1 MACVGKDAADMVLS
15 LFVFRL
21 EHSLS
26 ASAAILRCSFIAAS
40 DTCPKACEP
49 VAYNVDLHCLSVLT
63 EKPVMKPSLAAAH
76 RAIVSLVADAHLRSS
91 VQPSGAD
98 QGAVQMLQQRL
109 HVSAAGAAQQSKVL
123 HQVTEVA
130 GQMTA
135 TCWIAIK

>member
-1 MACVGKDAADMVLS
+1 MQLIWCSACLYSDSSIACQHQLPFFA
-15 LFVFRL
+15 
-21 EHSLS
+21 
-26 ASAAILRCSFIAAS
+26 AAS
-40 DTCPKACEP
+40 LQPCDTCPKACEP